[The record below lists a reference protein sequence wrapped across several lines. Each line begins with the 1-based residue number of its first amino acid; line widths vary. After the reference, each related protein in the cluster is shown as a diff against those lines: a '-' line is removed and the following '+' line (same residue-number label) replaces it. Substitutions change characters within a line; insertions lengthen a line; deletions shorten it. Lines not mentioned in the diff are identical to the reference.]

1 MCFFAETRSDVPA
14 HGCVLSAA
22 GNPVQRQI
30 PVVPQTHC
38 WICFVNAAVVSS
50 FDYLCRRCSP
60 LWFLITSGPVLTSVW
75 VSVCVCSLRTR
86 GGFLALSPISPQE
99 MFLQPPSHSREKE
112 EAIEDDYRTP
122 YHPYHLPRH
131 LHPHHLHTLVTTR
144 LEKHLYSNNSDSV
157 LLFVVGAGAR
167 CRGVQPGTT
176 ANQAGPNG
184 C

>member
-1 MCFFAETRSDVPA
+1 MIFLLKLQQTPNFRHTHIWTNSLCGVCFFAETRSDVPA

-75 VSVCVCSLRTR
+75 VSVCV
-86 GGFLALSPISPQE
+86 LSEPEVVSW
-99 MFLQPPSHSREKE
+99 LSAPS
-112 EAIEDDYRTP
+112 
-122 YHPYHLPRH
+122 LPRRCSCSH
-131 LHPHHLHTLVTTR
+131 RHILGRKRRRLKTTIVHRTTPTTSPVTFTHITFIR
-144 LEKHLYSNNSDSV
+144 W
-157 LLFVVGAGAR
+157 
-167 CRGVQPGTT
+167 
-176 ANQAGPNG
+176 
-184 C
+184 